1 MPVEPALLRKKVEQ
15 ITNVATVPQV
25 LVKVGAL
32 LDSQSVSAGEVAEE
46 LSKDQVL
53 AAKVLKLVNSGFC
66 GFRKPISTITHA
78 MVLLGFDVVRSLV
91 VSASVFDLFSET
103 SHSIGGL
110 WEHSLGVAKAANAI
124 AQRMSVPK
132 PEEYAVAGL
141 LHDIG
146 KVVIAQQFPAQ
157 AIEIRDVVA
166 QTNGLVYE
174 AEKQVLGVTHAEIG
188 MWLLKKW
195 SLPTKLVNPVAYH
208 NNFHPSREYADRT
221 AVVHVADILVRAKGL
236 GYPGDQR
243 IPRLDRQ
250 AWDMVHL
257 TMAETADVLVQLDAE
272 MADEIF

>member
-1 MPVEPALLRKKVEQ
+1 MPLEAALVRKKVEQ

-25 LVKVGAL
+25 VVKVSAL
-32 LDSQSVSAGEVAEE
+32 LDSQAVSAGEVAEE

-91 VSASVFDLFSET
+91 VSASVFDLFSEM
-103 SHSIGGL
+103 SNQIGGL
-110 WEHSLGVAKAANAI
+110 WEHSLAVAKASTAI
-124 AQRMSVPK
+124 AQRMAVPK

-157 AIEIRDVVA
+157 AADVRALIEQSDCL
-166 QTNGLVYE
+166 GFE
-174 AEKQVLGVTHAEIG
+174 AEKDVLGVTHAEIG

-195 SLPTKLVNPVAYH
+195 SLPAKLVNPVAYH

-221 AVVHVADILVRAKGL
+221 AVVHVADILVRAKGI
-236 GYPGDQR
+236 GYPGDR
-243 IPRLDRQ
+243 RMPSLDRQ

-257 TMAETADVLVQLDAE
+257 TMPEAADVLVQVEGE
-272 MADEIF
+272 MADEVF

>member
-1 MPVEPALLRKKVEQ
+1 MPLEAALVRKKVEQ

-25 LVKVGAL
+25 VVKVSAL
-32 LDSQSVSAGEVAEE
+32 LDSQAVSAGEVAEE

-66 GFRKPISTITHA
+66 GCRKPISTITHA

-91 VSASVFDLFSET
+91 VSASVFDLFSEM
-103 SHSIGGL
+103 SHQIGGL
-110 WEHSLGVAKAANAI
+110 WEHSLAVAKASNAI
-124 AQRMSVPK
+124 AQRMAVPK

-157 AIEIRDVVA
+157 AAEVRALIA
-166 QTNGLVYE
+166 QGDGLGFE
-174 AEKQVLGVTHAEIG
+174 AEKDVLGVTHAEIG

-195 SLPTKLVNPVAYH
+195 SLPAKLVNPVAYH

-221 AVVHVADILVRAKGL
+221 AVVHVADILVRAKGI
-236 GYPGDQR
+236 GYPGDR
-243 IPRLDRQ
+243 RMPSLDRQ

-257 TMAETADVLVQLDAE
+257 TMPEAADVLVQVEGE